1 MIFLVKGTC
10 TLGAKFRG
18 KDGSIVK
25 EIPATFTSDPNGG
38 SVAVGIM
45 DDDTMEQI
53 GNAEIYGDFDPA
65 GFQPMAICTESQL
78 VFADEKEV
86 LNDD

>member
-10 TLGAKFRG
+10 TLGIKVRG

-45 DDDTMEQI
+45 DDDTMEPL
-53 GNAEIYGDFDPA
+53 GNAELYGDYDQA
-65 GFQPMAICTESQL
+65 GYLSRALEL
-78 VFADEKEV
+78 
-86 LNDD
+86 LNEISRILS

>member
-10 TLGAKFRG
+10 TLGRKMRDR
-18 KDGSIVK
+18 DGNIIK

-45 DDDTMEQI
+45 DGDTRGQI
-53 GNAEIYGDFDPA
+53 GNAEI
-65 GFQPMAICTESQL
+65 
-78 VFADEKEV
+78 
-86 LNDD
+86 